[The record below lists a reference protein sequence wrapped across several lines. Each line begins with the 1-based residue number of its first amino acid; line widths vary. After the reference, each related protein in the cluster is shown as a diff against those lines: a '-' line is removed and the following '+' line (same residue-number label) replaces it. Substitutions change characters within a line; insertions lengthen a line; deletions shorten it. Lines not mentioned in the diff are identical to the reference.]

1 VTETRTEQGEL
12 WRQFLRQDWYK
23 AIGARRSRRRFAY
36 PPLAAVNNWLWH
48 VCRRFRPFPDVEAV
62 LVNRPAETILTGAIG
77 PYGKIRGAQ
86 AFIALLGKSTGDNV
100 FEQVG
105 YTGEGIVLEATVCGL
120 NTCWVGGTFR
130 REAVGPMAG
139 IHRGERV
146 YGVIPIGYGA
156 PSWCFTEK
164 LLSGFGRTHR
174 RKPVADLIVEADGAS
189 RPPWVVAALEAARL
203 APSAF
208 NRQPWRF
215 RVTEDSIAVLVDH
228 KGRDHGVSKRID
240 CGIAMLHLELGAL
253 SQGVR
258 GKWEFLPDP
267 EVARFTRTA

>member
-1 VTETRTEQGEL
+1 MRE
-12 WRQFLRQDWYK
+12 DWHK
-23 AIGARRSRRRFAY
+23 AIRIRHSRRRFAS
-36 PPLAAVNNWLWH
+36 PPLASLNNWLWQ
-48 VCRRFRPFPDVEAV
+48 VCRRFRPFPDAEAV

-86 AFIALLGKSTGDNV
+86 AFIALMGNSTGTNV
-100 FEQVG
+100 LEQAG

-120 NTCWVGGTFR
+120 STCWVGGTFR

-156 PSWCFTEK
+156 PSSCFTER
-164 LLSGFGRTHR
+164 LLTGFGRFHK
-174 RKPVADLIVEADGAS
+174 RKPLAQLFTNTGEDDL
-189 RPPWVVAALEAARL
+189 PPWIRASLAAGRL

-215 RVTEDSIAVLVDH
+215 SVEENSITVSLDNN
-228 KGRDHGVSKRID
+228 GRDFGVSKRID
-240 CGIAMLHLELGAL
+240 CGIAMLHIELGAL
-253 SQGVR
+253 SQGVT
-258 GKWEFLPDP
+258 GKWELLPDP
-267 EVARFTRTA
+267 QVARFTKNP